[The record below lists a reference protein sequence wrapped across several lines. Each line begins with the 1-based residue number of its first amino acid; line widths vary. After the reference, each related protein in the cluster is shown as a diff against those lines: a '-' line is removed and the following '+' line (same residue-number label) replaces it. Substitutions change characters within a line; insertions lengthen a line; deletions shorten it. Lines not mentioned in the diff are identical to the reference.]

1 MLDGE
6 GRCIEYLRLSVTD
19 RCNCRCTYCMP
30 EGGVPMLTHDQILS
44 FEELARIA
52 SACAQLGV
60 RKVRLTGGEPLARR
74 GVVSLVRELA
84 AIPGIEE
91 IAMTTNATLLAPVA
105 ASLREAGLTRL
116 NVSLDSLDP
125 ERYRRISRCGRLEDA
140 LAGLAAARRAGFTR
154 TKVNCVLMG
163 GVNDDEVPAL
173 AALAEDEPIDVRFIE
188 LMPMGPCA
196 GWPRGRFLPAEAV
209 LERLPGMEPVGR
221 DGVAELWRMPGW
233 AGRVGLIRPMS
244 HKFCDGCSR
253 IRVTSD
259 GKLKPCLHSSAELD
273 LRGLTGEA
281 LLSAIKAGI
290 AAKPAY
296 HHMDLEHA
304 SETARDM
311 NEIGG

>member
-6 GRCIEYLRLSVTD
+6 GRRIEYLRLSVTD

-30 EGGVPMLTHDQILS
+30 EAGVPMLTHDQILS
-44 FEELARIA
+44 FEELERIA
-52 SACAQLGV
+52 AACAQLGV

-74 GVVSLVRELA
+74 GVVSLVRGLA
-84 AIPGIEE
+84 GIPGIEE

-105 ASLREAGLTRL
+105 ADLRAAGLTRL

-125 ERYRRISRCGRLEDA
+125 ARYRQISRRGRLEDA
-140 LAGLAAARRAGFTR
+140 LAGLEAARRAGFTR
-154 TKVNCVLMG
+154 TKINCVLMG

-173 AALAEDEPIDVRFIE
+173 AALAERDPVDVRFIE

-196 GWPRGRFLPAEAV
+196 GWPRARFLPAEAV
-209 LERLPGMEPVGR
+209 LERLPGLEPVGR
-221 DGVAELWRMPGW
+221 DGVAELWRRPGW

-259 GKLKPCLHSSAELD
+259 GKLKPCLHSPAELD
-273 LRGLTGEA
+273 LRGLEGEA
-281 LLSAIKAGI
+281 LLSAIRAGI
-290 AAKPAY
+290 AAKPAF
-296 HHMDLEHA
+296 HHMDSEHA
-304 SETARDM
+304 SASARDM